1 MSELI
6 HQPIPIQTA
15 QPARRRKRA
24 VTTIIMLVLLALI
37 VIVGIIFAADATVVR
52 TIQLNAQATAVV
64 HGIRTGQPAIE
75 QEQVYRNI
83 IRTPSTYTD
92 TLDNASNFWQ
102 ASESNGN
109 SCTFKQNSYDV
120 HIGTQQPYTECL
132 EADSNYTNFLYQIHM
147 KFVSNTWG
155 GIIFRAS
162 AAFTSYIFSISPNGF
177 YSFGG
182 SLSYG
187 HSATLAYGRSAAI
200 HTGLNQDNTIAII
213 ARGYNISLFV
223 NGQFV
228 DSVQDGTFTQGAI
241 GVYAGTLIGTPA
253 DVTFSN
259 VSVWTL

>member
-6 HQPIPIQTA
+6 HQPVSIQSV
-15 QPARRRKRA
+15 QPARHRKRA

-37 VIVGIIFAADATVVR
+37 VIVGIVFAADATVVR
-52 TIQLNAQATAVV
+52 TIQLNAQATAIV
-64 HGIRTGQPAIE
+64 HSIQTGQPAIE
-75 QEQVYRNI
+75 QEQAYQSIV
-83 IRTPSTYTD
+83 RTPPTYTNPL
-92 TLDNASNFWQ
+92 TNANNFWH

-162 AAFTSYIFSISPNGF
+162 DAYTSYVFAISPNGF
-177 YSFGG
+177 YSCNG
-182 SLSYG
+182 SISG
-187 HSATLAYGRSAAI
+187 ANGIILAYGHNAAI
-200 HTGLNQDNTIAII
+200 HTGLNQDNTIAVV
-213 ARGYNISLFV
+213 ARGSNISLFV
-223 NGQFV
+223 NGQLV
-228 DSVQDGTFTQGAI
+228 DSVKDATFTQGAI
-241 GVYAGTLIGTPA
+241 GVSVGTLIGTPA